1 MADPLPS
8 LDLRLTPDWLKES
21 ESVNRYADYAD
32 EEPGGHRGRRE
43 RRDDR
48 PRRPNQNRQRRDGS
62 PGRRETGGP
71 NRPASQQRPA
81 RPHGQGSRDTGA
93 GSHQERATDA
103 RRRDEPVQEQV
114 EPAAVQVDFLPEER
128 AFSKVIQQIKQGHAA
143 YPLFGLARMF
153 LERPERH
160 RVRIRSLN
168 DTVMLYQLG
177 DDGPI
182 AMEMSALERIAF
194 NEKKDDFYTSEII
207 EKEPIKGNFTSVA
220 RCGLSG
226 RLLGPTNYH
235 TFQKV
240 IRSLYEQRFSRRMSF
255 EEYRRSI
262 EITSDPELVN
272 QWKEEARKVVAYS
285 SKDQENPVAFESVA
299 AMEQH
304 FRANHLENLIKPCLA
319 AEVSGDVARHLPDR
333 SIIAAIRRAR
343 ERENRFPAQMAGA
356 LRHGL
361 NQAGLHVFKHK
372 KRILYISTIRPQLFD
387 PNQAKVSPGLEAILA
402 SLRSYPRITRKQ
414 LAEKVLKRLLGEKS
428 ADENSPEYLQAKNSL
443 PTDLLWLA
451 KAGHVIEFAD
461 GTLDLPL
468 PPKAVEKPGT
478 TQESGAQEEGAPDE
492 QAETESAAEVSVTEE
507 AAEEVESAPIEH
519 ASVQQQAFVEEHAP
533 VDEHMPVDEHV
544 PTEHQAPVEVE
555 AAVEQHVPVEEHV
568 PTEHQASA
576 EVEAAVEQHVPVE
589 EHVSTEHQA
598 SVEVEAAVEQHVPV
612 EEHVSTEH
620 QASAEVEAA
629 VEQHASV
636 EAHGPVTEHEVQAAE
651 SVVTEAPSVP
661 EQEAR
666 SQEQPE
672 AKVEPTEASHTLT
685 SDAPQ
690 PHETTP
696 VRSTAV
702 TDSQD
707 KNPTTEE
714 EWATAGK

>member
-21 ESVNRYADYAD
+21 ESANRYADYAD
-32 EEPGGHRGRRE
+32 QEPDGRGNRGRRE

-48 PRRPNQNRQRRDGS
+48 PRRPTQNRQRRDAG
-62 PGRRETGGP
+62 PPRRDSGGP
-71 NRPASQQRPA
+71 PRRDSGGSNRPASQPRPA
-81 RPHGQGSRDTGA
+81 RPPSQPGREGSAGQYS
-93 GSHQERATDA
+93 ERAGDA
-103 RRRDEPVQEQV
+103 SRRSREETVQEQV

-168 DTVMLYQLG
+168 DAVMIYQLA
-177 DDGPI
+177 DDGPV

-194 NEKKDDFYTSEII
+194 SEKKDDFYTSEIV

-240 IRSLYEQRFSRRMSF
+240 IRALYEQRFSRRMSF

-262 EITSDPELVN
+262 EITSDPALVN
-272 QWKEEARKVVAYS
+272 QWKEEARKVVTYTT
-285 SKDQENPVAFESVA
+285 KDQEEPAAFENAA

-304 FRANHLENLIKPCLA
+304 FRTNHLEKLIKPCLA

-333 SIIAAIRRAR
+333 SIISAIRRAR

-387 PNQAKVSPGLEAILA
+387 SNQAKVSPGLEAILA
-402 SLRSYPRITRKQ
+402 TLRSYPRITRKQ

-428 ADENSPEYLQAKNSL
+428 TEESSPEYLQAKNSL

-468 PPKAVEKPGT
+468 PPKAVERPGASS
-478 TQESGAQEEGAPDE
+478 EAGAHEPTGADDSIEPE
-492 QAETESAAEVSVTEE
+492 ME
-507 AAEEVESAPIEH
+507 AATDVPIAEEPATEVTASEAPVEAIPI
-519 ASVQQQAFVEEHAP
+519 EEHA
-533 VDEHMPVDEHV
+533 
-544 PTEHQAPVEVE
+544 TVE
-555 AAVEQHVPVEEHV
+555 AHG
-568 PTEHQASA
+568 
-576 EVEAAVEQHVPVE
+576 PVE
-589 EHVSTEHQA
+589 EHVSVEEHTPVAAHTPLVDHTSAEEHTPIVEHAPVVEHALVEEQA
-598 SVEVEAAVEQHVPV
+598 PVEEGVPV
-612 EEHVSTEH
+612 EEHQVENVTSVVAETSSISHAEQADPEEVPAETAHAPAPDSTEPH
-620 QASAEVEAA
+620 ATSPSEPSPLTESHHPSAS
-629 VEQHASV
+629 
-636 EAHGPVTEHEVQAAE
+636 
-651 SVVTEAPSVP
+651 
-661 EQEAR
+661 
-666 SQEQPE
+666 
-672 AKVEPTEASHTLT
+672 
-685 SDAPQ
+685 
-690 PHETTP
+690 
-696 VRSTAV
+696 
-702 TDSQD
+702 
-707 KNPTTEE
+707 TEE

>member
-8 LDLRLTPDWLKES
+8 LDLRLTPDWVKES
-21 ESVNRYADYAD
+21 ESANRYADYTNVETD
-32 EEPGGHRGRRE
+32 GRGQRDRRD

-48 PRRPNQNRQRRDGS
+48 PRRPPQNRQRRDAG
-62 PGRRETGGP
+62 PGRRDAGGP
-71 NRPASQQRPA
+71 NRPASPQARPA
-81 RPHGQGSRDTGA
+81 RPQGQPSRDTPA
-93 GSHQERATDA
+93 ASRPERLTDGP
-103 RRRDEPVQEQV
+103 RRERDEPIQDQV

-160 RVRIRSLN
+160 RIRIRSLN
-168 DTVMLYQLG
+168 DAVMVYQLG
-177 DDGPI
+177 DDGPV
-182 AMEMSALERIAF
+182 AMETAILERIAF
-194 NEKKDDFYTSEII
+194 NEKKDDFYTSEIV

-262 EITSDPELVN
+262 EITSDPKLVN
-272 QWKEEARKVVAYS
+272 QWKEEARKVVNYLA
-285 SKDQENPVAFESVA
+285 KDQENPAAFENVA

-304 FRANHLENLIKPCLA
+304 FRTYHLDQLIKPCLA
-319 AEVSGDVARHLPDR
+319 AEISGDVARHLPDR
-333 SIIAAIRRAR
+333 SIISSIRRAR

-387 PNQAKVSPGLEAILA
+387 PNQAKVSAGLEAILA
-402 SLRSYPRITRKQ
+402 TLRSYPRITRKQ

-428 ADENSPEYLQAKNSL
+428 TEENSPEYLQARNSL

-468 PPKAVEKPGT
+468 PPKAIEKSGT
-478 TQESGAQEEGAPDE
+478 AQED
-492 QAETESAAEVSVTEE
+492 
-507 AAEEVESAPIEH
+507 AAEESEETEGATDLPITEEPSPDVEDAPEAPVEH
-519 ASVQQQAFVEEHAP
+519 ASVEEQAPVDEHTPVGEHAPVETHTPVGEHAPVDEHTPVGEHAPVEAHTPVGEHAPVEAHTPVEEHASVEAHTPVEEHAPVEAHTPVEEHAPVEAHTPVEEHAP
-533 VDEHMPVDEHV
+533 VDEHTPVAEH
-544 PTEHQAPVEVE
+544 APVEAHAPVK
-555 AAVEQHVPVEEHV
+555 EQ
-568 PTEHQASA
+568 
-576 EVEAAVEQHVPVE
+576 
-589 EHVSTEHQA
+589 
-598 SVEVEAAVEQHVPV
+598 
-612 EEHVSTEH
+612 
-620 QASAEVEAA
+620 
-629 VEQHASV
+629 
-636 EAHGPVTEHEVQAAE
+636 EVQAAE
-651 SVVTEAPSVP
+651 NVLTEATPIAKP
-661 EQEAR
+661 EPASLEVSESKA
-666 SQEQPE
+666 
-672 AKVEPTEASHTLT
+672 EPTEEHHEVTPTSSESHEA
-685 SDAPQ
+685 APVPQ
-690 PHETTP
+690 SHGP
-696 VRSTAV
+696 
-702 TDSQD
+702 
-707 KNPTTEE
+707 NPTSEAA
-714 EWATAGK
+714 WATAKS

>member
-32 EEPGGHRGRRE
+32 EDPDGRGNRGRRE

-62 PGRRETGGP
+62 PGRRDASGP
-71 NRPASQQRPA
+71 NRPGSQQRPA
-81 RPHGQGSRDTGA
+81 RPHGQASRDTSPS
-93 GSHQERATDA
+93 SHRERVTDA
-103 RRRDEPVQEQV
+103 PRRDREEPVQDQV

-168 DTVMLYQLG
+168 DSVMLYQLG

-182 AMEMSALERIAF
+182 AMEMAALERIAF
-194 NEKKDDFYTSEII
+194 SEKKDDFYTSEIV

-272 QWKEEARKVVAYS
+272 QWKEEARKVVNYTT
-285 SKDQENPVAFESVA
+285 KDEENPAAFENVA

-304 FRANHLENLIKPCLA
+304 FRANHLEELIKPCLA

-387 PNQAKVSPGLEAILA
+387 PNQAKVSSGLEAILA

-428 ADENSPEYLQAKNSL
+428 TDENSPEYLQAKNSL

-468 PPKAVEKPGT
+468 PPKAVDKPGAT
-478 TQESGAQEEGAPDE
+478 EDSSAQDEGASEE
-492 QAETESAAEVSVTEE
+492 QAETESAVDVPASEE
-507 AAEEVESAPIEH
+507 APQEVEAPLDEPVEDP
-519 ASVQQQAFVEEHAP
+519 AVEQQPFVEEHAP
-533 VDEHMPVDEHV
+533 AQENTPIQEHV
-544 PTEHQAPVEVE
+544 SVQEHAPVQEQAPTHHQGSTEVE
-555 AAVEQHVPVEEHV
+555 A
-568 PTEHQASA
+568 S
-576 EVEAAVEQHVPVE
+576 
-589 EHVSTEHQA
+589 
-598 SVEVEAAVEQHVPV
+598 
-612 EEHVSTEH
+612 
-620 QASAEVEAA
+620 
-629 VEQHASV
+629 VEQHAPV
-636 EAHGPVTEHEVQAAE
+636 EGHAPVAEHEVQPPE
-651 SVVTEAPSVP
+651 SVVVEAPSVP
-661 EQEAR
+661 VQEAG

-672 AKVEPTEASHTLT
+672 AKVEPTGVSHTQT
-685 SDAPQ
+685 PAAPE
-690 PHETTP
+690 PHENTP
-696 VRSTAV
+696 TEPTAI
-702 TDSQD
+702 TDSHD
-707 KNPTTEE
+707 KSPTTEE
-714 EWATAGK
+714 QWATAGK

>member
-32 EEPGGHRGRRE
+32 EDPGGHRGRRE

-48 PRRPNQNRQRRDGS
+48 PRRPNQNRQRRDGGPG

-71 NRPASQQRPA
+71 NRSGPQQRPA
-81 RPHGQGSRDTGA
+81 RPQGQTSRDTSA
-93 GSHQERATDA
+93 GSSQERFADA
-103 RRRDEPVQEQV
+103 RRGRDEPIQDQV

-168 DTVMLYQLG
+168 DAVMLYQLG

-182 AMEMSALERIAF
+182 AMESAALERIAF
-194 NEKKDDFYTSEII
+194 NEKKDDFYTSEIV

-272 QWKEEARKVVAYS
+272 QWKEEARKVVTYTT
-285 SKDQENPVAFESVA
+285 KDEENPAAFENVA

-304 FRANHLENLIKPCLA
+304 FRAYHLDKLIKPCLA

-387 PNQAKVSPGLEAILA
+387 PNQAKVSAGLEAILA

-428 ADENSPEYLQAKNSL
+428 ADENSPEFLQARNSL

-478 TQESGAQEEGAPDE
+478 PQESGAQDEGAADE
-492 QAETESAAEVSVTEE
+492 LPETEGAADIPVAEE
-507 AAEEVESAPIEH
+507 PAEEVESAPIEH
-519 ASVQQQAFVEEHAP
+519 A
-533 VDEHMPVDEHV
+533 
-544 PTEHQAPVEVE
+544 
-555 AAVEQHVPVEEHV
+555 PVEEHV
-568 PTEHQASA
+568 PTEHDASTEVEASVEHHASVEEHVAA
-576 EVEAAVEQHVPVE
+576 EVEAPVEHHAPVE
-589 EHVSTEHQA
+589 EHVANEHHTSA
-598 SVEVEAAVEQHVPV
+598 EAEAAVER
-612 EEHVSTEH
+612 
-620 QASAEVEAA
+620 
-629 VEQHASV
+629 HASV
-636 EAHGPVTEHEVQAAE
+636 EAHAPVAEHEVQPAE
-651 SVVTEAPSVP
+651 SVLTEAASVS
-661 EQEAR
+661 EQEVG

-672 AKVEPTEASHTLT
+672 AKVEPTETSHTLT
-685 SDAPQ
+685 SAAPE
-690 PHETTP
+690 PHEGTP
-696 VRSTAV
+696 VQSTPI
-702 TDSQD
+702 TDRHDQ
-707 KNPTTEE
+707 NPTTEE

>member
-21 ESVNRYADYAD
+21 ESANRYADYAD
-32 EEPGGHRGRRE
+32 EEPEGRGHRGRRE
-43 RRDDR
+43 KRDDR
-48 PRRPNQNRQRRDGS
+48 PRRPTQNRQRRDGS
-62 PGRRETGGP
+62 SSRREGTSQ
-71 NRPASQQRPA
+71 NRPASQTRPA
-81 RPHGQGSRDTGA
+81 RPHGQASRDA
-93 GSHQERATDA
+93 SSHPEKVSDGP
-103 RRRDEPVQEQV
+103 RRGRDEPVQEQV

-168 DTVMLYQLG
+168 DTVMIYQLS
-177 DDGPI
+177 DDGPV
-182 AMEMSALERIAF
+182 AMEISALERIAF
-194 NEKKDDFYTSEII
+194 SEKKDDFYTSEIV

-272 QWKEEARKVVAYS
+272 QWKEEARKVVTYS
-285 SKDQENPVAFESVA
+285 TKDEENPAAFESVA

-304 FRANHLENLIKPCLA
+304 FRVNHLEKLIKPCLA
-319 AEVSGDVARHLPDR
+319 AEISGDVARHLPDR

-428 ADENSPEYLQAKNSL
+428 TEEQSPEYQQAKNNL

-468 PPKAVEKPGT
+468 PPKVLEKAGAS
-478 TQESGAQEEGAPDE
+478 QEPDAQEEVATDE
-492 QAETESAAEVSVTEE
+492 PAETEGATDVPITEE
-507 AAEEVESAPIEH
+507 PAPDVEAASEAPIEH
-519 ASVQQQAFVEEHAP
+519 APVDQHAVEEHAP
-533 VDEHMPVDEHV
+533 VD
-544 PTEHQAPVEVE
+544 
-555 AAVEQHVPVEEHV
+555 QHAVEEHAPV
-568 PTEHQASA
+568 D
-576 EVEAAVEQHVPVE
+576 QHAVE
-589 EHVSTEHQA
+589 EHAPVDQHA
-598 SVEVEAAVEQHVPV
+598 VEAHAPVDQHAVEERAPVDQHAV
-612 EEHVSTEH
+612 EEHAPVDQHAVEEYAPFEQH
-620 QASAEVEAA
+620 EVEEHAPVV
-629 VEQHASV
+629 VEEHATIQEHARV
-636 EAHGPVTEHEVQAAE
+636 KEQDILATER
-651 SVVTEAPSVP
+651 VVTEAPLSSEP
-661 EQEAR
+661 EPASEE
-666 SQEQPE
+666 SSKP
-672 AKVEPTEASHTLT
+672 KVQSTEASQTLT
-685 SDAPQ
+685 SAASE
-690 PHETTP
+690 PHGSSP
-696 VRSTAV
+696 IPPPAL
-702 TDSQD
+702 TDSHDQS
-707 KNPTTEE
+707 PTTKA
-714 EWATAGK
+714 EWATAMINEK

>member
-32 EEPGGHRGRRE
+32 EDPGGHRGRRE

-48 PRRPNQNRQRRDGS
+48 PRRPNQNRQRRDAG

-71 NRPASQQRPA
+71 NRPAPQQRPA
-81 RPHGQGSRDTGA
+81 RPHGQTSRDTSA
-93 GSHQERATDA
+93 GSNQERFTDA
-103 RRRDEPVQEQV
+103 RRGRDEPVQDQV

-168 DTVMLYQLG
+168 DAVMLYQLG

-182 AMEMSALERIAF
+182 AMETAALERIAF
-194 NEKKDDFYTSEII
+194 NEKKDDFYTSEIV

-272 QWKEEARKVVAYS
+272 QWKEEARKVVTYTT
-285 SKDQENPVAFESVA
+285 KDEENPAAFENVA

-304 FRANHLENLIKPCLA
+304 FRAYHLDKLIKPCLA

-387 PNQAKVSPGLEAILA
+387 PNQAKVSSGLEAILA

-428 ADENSPEYLQAKNSL
+428 ADENSPEFLQAKNSL

-478 TQESGAQEEGAPDE
+478 TQETGAQDE
-492 QAETESAAEVSVTEE
+492 AAADELPETESAADMPVTEE
-507 AAEEVESAPIEH
+507 PVEEVESSIER
-519 ASVQQQAFVEEHAP
+519 ASVQQQAIVR
-533 VDEHMPVDEHV
+533 
-544 PTEHQAPVEVE
+544 
-555 AAVEQHVPVEEHV
+555 EHV

-576 EVEAAVEQHVPVE
+576 EMEAPVEHHAPVE
-589 EHVSTEHQA
+589 EHVATEHRASAEAEA
-598 SVEVEAAVEQHVPV
+598 SVEHHLPVEEHLPTGDQASAEAEALVEHHTPV
-612 EEHVSTEH
+612 EEHVPTER
-620 QASAEVEAA
+620 QASAEVEVP
-629 VEQHASV
+629 VEHHASV
-636 EAHGPVTEHEVQAAE
+636 ETHAPVAEHDVQPAE
-651 SVVTEAPSVP
+651 SVVAEAPSVP
-661 EQEAR
+661 EEEVH

-672 AKVEPTEASHTLT
+672 AKAEPTEASHTL
-685 SDAPQ
+685 SAVAPE
-690 PHETTP
+690 PHEGTP
-696 VRSTAV
+696 VQSTPI
-702 TDSQD
+702 TDRHDQ
-707 KNPTTEE
+707 NPTTEE

>member
-32 EEPGGHRGRRE
+32 EDPGHRGRRE

-62 PGRRETGGP
+62 PGRRDASGP
-71 NRPASQQRPA
+71 NRPGSQQRPA
-81 RPHGQGSRDTGA
+81 RPHSPASRDTGP
-93 GSHQERATDA
+93 GSHPDRGTDGPH
-103 RRRDEPVQEQV
+103 RTREEQVLEQV

-272 QWKEEARKVVAYS
+272 QWKEEARKVVTYTT
-285 SKDQENPVAFESVA
+285 KDEENPAAFESVA

-304 FRANHLENLIKPCLA
+304 FRANHLEKLIKPCLA

-333 SIIAAIRRAR
+333 SIISAIRRAR

-387 PNQAKVSPGLEAILA
+387 PNQAKVSSGLEAILA
-402 SLRSYPRITRKQ
+402 RLRSYPRITRKQ

-443 PTDLLWLA
+443 PTGLLWLA

-468 PPKAVEKPGT
+468 PPKAVDKPGAT
-478 TQESGAQEEGAPDE
+478 EDSSAQDEGASEE
-492 QAETESAAEVSVTEE
+492 QAETESAVDVPASEE
-507 AAEEVESAPIEH
+507 AP
-519 ASVQQQAFVEEHAP
+519 Q
-533 VDEHMPVDEHV
+533 
-544 PTEHQAPVEVE
+544 EVE
-555 AAVEQHVPVEEHV
+555 APLDEPVED
-568 PTEHQASA
+568 P
-576 EVEAAVEQHVPVE
+576 AV
-589 EHVSTEHQA
+589 
-598 SVEVEAAVEQHVPV
+598 
-612 EEHVSTEH
+612 
-620 QASAEVEAA
+620 
-629 VEQHASV
+629 
-636 EAHGPVTEHEVQAAE
+636 
-651 SVVTEAPSVP
+651 
-661 EQEAR
+661 
-666 SQEQPE
+666 
-672 AKVEPTEASHTLT
+672 
-685 SDAPQ
+685 
-690 PHETTP
+690 
-696 VRSTAV
+696 
-702 TDSQD
+702 
-707 KNPTTEE
+707 
-714 EWATAGK
+714 

>member
-32 EEPGGHRGRRE
+32 EESGGHRGRRE

-62 PGRRETGGP
+62 PGRRETSGP
-71 NRPASQQRPA
+71 NRPGSQQRPA
-81 RPHGQGSRDTGA
+81 RPHTPASRDTA
-93 GSHQERATDA
+93 SGSHQGRVTDA
-103 RRRDEPVQEQV
+103 PRRERDEPIQDQV

-177 DDGPI
+177 DDGPV
-182 AMEMSALERIAF
+182 AMEMAALERIAF
-194 NEKKDDFYTSEII
+194 NEKKDDFYTSEIV

-272 QWKEEARKVVAYS
+272 QWKEEARKFVTYTT
-285 SKDQENPVAFESVA
+285 KDEENPAAFESVA

-304 FRANHLENLIKPCLA
+304 FRATHLDQLIKPCLA

-387 PNQAKVSPGLEAILA
+387 PNQAKVSSGLEAILA

-428 ADENSPEYLQAKNSL
+428 ADENSPEFLQARNSL

-478 TQESGAQEEGAPDE
+478 AQESGAQDEGSEE
-492 QAETESAAEVSVTEE
+492 QAETESAVDAPATEE
-507 AAEEVESAPIEH
+507 TP
-519 ASVQQQAFVEEHAP
+519 Q
-533 VDEHMPVDEHV
+533 
-544 PTEHQAPVEVE
+544 EVE
-555 AAVEQHVPVEEHV
+555 AASEEPAEHSGVEQQSLVEEQPAAEQHLPVQEHVPVQEQVHAQEHAPAQEHAAIQDHAPIDKDASTHHQAPTEVDASVEQHV
-568 PTEHQASA
+568 
-576 EVEAAVEQHVPVE
+576 
-589 EHVSTEHQA
+589 
-598 SVEVEAAVEQHVPV
+598 SVETHAPV
-612 EEHVSTEH
+612 
-620 QASAEVEAA
+620 A
-629 VEQHASV
+629 
-636 EAHGPVTEHEVQAAE
+636 EHEVHPAE
-651 SVVTEAPSVP
+651 SVVTEALSVSAP
-661 EQEAR
+661 EAG
-666 SQEQPE
+666 SQEQLE
-672 AKVEPTEASHTLT
+672 AKVEPAEVSHTRT
-685 SDAPQ
+685 SAAGEPDESAPV
-690 PHETTP
+690 E
-696 VRSTAV
+696 STAIPESH
-702 TDSQD
+702 DQSR
-707 KNPTTEE
+707 TTEE
-714 EWATAGK
+714 EWATAKS

>member
-8 LDLRLTPDWLKES
+8 LDLRLTPDWVKES
-21 ESVNRYADYAD
+21 ESPNRYADYTD
-32 EEPGGHRGRRE
+32 RDSDGRGNRGNRE

-48 PRRPNQNRQRRDGS
+48 PRRPTQNRQRRDAG
-62 PGRRETGGP
+62 PPRRDSGGP
-71 NRPASQQRPA
+71 PRRDSGGSNRPSPQPRPA
-81 RPHGQGSRDTGA
+81 RPHSQPGREGSAGQFS
-93 GSHQERATDA
+93 ERAGEGLRHSREETVLD
-103 RRRDEPVQEQV
+103 QV

-168 DTVMLYQLG
+168 DAVMIYQLA
-177 DDGPI
+177 DDGPV

-194 NEKKDDFYTSEII
+194 SEKKDDFYTSEIV

-240 IRSLYEQRFSRRMSF
+240 IHALYEQRFSRRMGF

-262 EITSDPELVN
+262 EITSDPALVN
-272 QWKEEARKVVAYS
+272 QWKEEARRVVTYTT
-285 SKDQENPVAFESVA
+285 KDQEEPAAFENAA

-304 FRANHLENLIKPCLA
+304 FRTNYLEKLIKPCLA

-387 PNQAKVSPGLEAILA
+387 SNQAQVSSGLDAILA
-402 SLRSYPRITRKQ
+402 TLRSYPRITRKQ

-428 ADENSPEYLQAKNSL
+428 TEENSPEYQQAKNSL

-468 PPKAVEKPGT
+468 PPKAVERPGASHEAGAKDVGD
-478 TQESGAQEEGAPDE
+478 QEDRAESEIASDLQIPEEGEGIEDAPI
-492 QAETESAAEVSVTEE
+492 EE
-507 AAEEVESAPIEH
+507 PTSREREPEPHEDSGHLHPAAEEHE
-519 ASVQQQAFVEEHAP
+519 AP
-533 VDEHMPVDEHV
+533 V
-544 PTEHQAPVEVE
+544 
-555 AAVEQHVPVEEHV
+555 
-568 PTEHQASA
+568 
-576 EVEAAVEQHVPVE
+576 
-589 EHVSTEHQA
+589 
-598 SVEVEAAVEQHVPV
+598 
-612 EEHVSTEH
+612 
-620 QASAEVEAA
+620 
-629 VEQHASV
+629 
-636 EAHGPVTEHEVQAAE
+636 AE
-651 SVVTEAPSVP
+651 SVSPTEIVEHTETIHHHSEHFPTVENVPGTETSHHAEDVHHRENLPDSENPPSDSIPSAEGENPSLQVPQTEEHPAEVNHPHAPAAEETQVAEP
-661 EQEAR
+661 ARHTAIPDHHDRPAEQE
-666 SQEQPE
+666 
-672 AKVEPTEASHTLT
+672 
-685 SDAPQ
+685 
-690 PHETTP
+690 
-696 VRSTAV
+696 
-702 TDSQD
+702 
-707 KNPTTEE
+707 
-714 EWATAGK
+714 WAAAGS

>member
-8 LDLRLTPDWLKES
+8 LDLRLTPDWVKES
-21 ESVNRYADYAD
+21 EAPNRYADYTD
-32 EEPGGHRGRRE
+32 QESDGRGNRGRRE

-48 PRRPNQNRQRRDGS
+48 PRRPTQNRQRRDAG
-62 PGRRETGGP
+62 PPRRDSGGPPRRDTGGP
-71 NRPASQQRPA
+71 NRPSSPPRPA
-81 RPHGQGSRDTGA
+81 RPHSQPAREGSAGQYS
-93 GSHQERATDA
+93 ERAAEGLRNSREEAALD
-103 RRRDEPVQEQV
+103 QV

-168 DTVMLYQLG
+168 DAVMIYQLA
-177 DDGPI
+177 DDGPV
-182 AMEMSALERIAF
+182 AMEMSTLERIAF
-194 NEKKDDFYTSEII
+194 SEKKDDFYTSEIV

-240 IRSLYEQRFSRRMSF
+240 IRALYEQRFSRRMSF

-262 EITSDPELVN
+262 EITSDPALVN
-272 QWKEEARKVVAYS
+272 QWKEEARKVVNYTT
-285 SKDQENPVAFESVA
+285 KDQEEPAAFENTA

-304 FRANHLENLIKPCLA
+304 FRTNHLDKLIKPCLA

-387 PNQAKVSPGLEAILA
+387 SNQAQVSSGLDAILA
-402 SLRSYPRITRKQ
+402 TLRSYPRITRKQ

-428 ADENSPEYLQAKNSL
+428 TEETSPEYLQAKNSL

-468 PPKAVEKPGT
+468 PPKAAEKPGAT
-478 TQESGAQEEGAPDE
+478 HEAGAKDAGDQEDQAESEIASDLQITEEGEGILDAPIE
-492 QAETESAAEVSVTEE
+492 EPTSREPEPESHEDLGHSHP
-507 AAEEVESAPIEH
+507 AAEEHE
-519 ASVQQQAFVEEHAP
+519 AP
-533 VDEHMPVDEHV
+533 V
-544 PTEHQAPVEVE
+544 
-555 AAVEQHVPVEEHV
+555 
-568 PTEHQASA
+568 
-576 EVEAAVEQHVPVE
+576 
-589 EHVSTEHQA
+589 
-598 SVEVEAAVEQHVPV
+598 
-612 EEHVSTEH
+612 
-620 QASAEVEAA
+620 
-629 VEQHASV
+629 
-636 EAHGPVTEHEVQAAE
+636 AE
-651 SVVTEAPSVP
+651 SVSPTEVVEHTETVHHSEHFPTVENVPGTKISHQAEDVHPGENLPDSESDPSDSIPSAEGENASLQVPQAEKHPADVNHPHAPATGETQVAEP
-661 EQEAR
+661 TGHTAIPDHHDRPAEQE
-666 SQEQPE
+666 
-672 AKVEPTEASHTLT
+672 
-685 SDAPQ
+685 
-690 PHETTP
+690 
-696 VRSTAV
+696 
-702 TDSQD
+702 
-707 KNPTTEE
+707 
-714 EWATAGK
+714 WAAAGS

>member
-21 ESVNRYADYAD
+21 ESSNRYADYAD
-32 EEPGGHRGRRE
+32 EEPEGRGHRGRRE
-43 RRDDR
+43 KRDDR
-48 PRRPNQNRQRRDGS
+48 PRRPTQNRQRRDGG
-62 PGRRETGGP
+62 PARREAAGQ
-71 NRPASQQRPA
+71 NRPASPQRTA
-81 RPHGQGSRDTGA
+81 RPHSQSGRDAAPSAHT
-93 GSHQERATDA
+93 ERVTDGP
-103 RRRDEPVQEQV
+103 RRSRDEPVQEQV

-168 DTVMLYQLG
+168 DSIMIYQLS
-177 DDGPI
+177 DDGPV
-182 AMEMSALERIAF
+182 AMEVSALERIAF
-194 NEKKDDFYTSEII
+194 SEKKDDFYTSEIV

-272 QWKEEARKVVAYS
+272 QWKEEARKVVTYS
-285 SKDQENPVAFESVA
+285 TKDEENPVAFESVA

-304 FRANHLENLIKPCLA
+304 FRGNHLEKLIKPCLA
-319 AEVSGDVARHLPDR
+319 AEISGDVARHLPDR
-333 SIIAAIRRAR
+333 SIVAAIRRAR

-414 LAEKVLKRLLGEKS
+414 LAEKVLKRLIGEKS
-428 ADENSPEYLQAKNSL
+428 TEEQSPEYQQAKNSL

-468 PPKAVEKPGT
+468 PPKVVERQGASQEPGT
-478 TQESGAQEEGAPDE
+478 QEEAAPDE
-492 QAETESAAEVSVTEE
+492 SAETDGATDVST
-507 AAEEVESAPIEH
+507 AEEPEHDVEAGPEAPIEH
-519 ASVQQQAFVEEHAP
+519 EPVDHALEEHAP
-533 VDEHMPVDEHV
+533 VEQHVVEEHEPVVQHGGVEEDATIQEHAGLEGYPAVDESATVHD
-544 PTEHQAPVEVE
+544 HAPVEERQIVVE
-555 AAVEQHVPVEEHV
+555 HATAEETPPVKQEIQA
-568 PTEHQASA
+568 TERL
-576 EVEAAVEQHVPVE
+576 
-589 EHVSTEHQA
+589 
-598 SVEVEAAVEQHVPV
+598 
-612 EEHVSTEH
+612 
-620 QASAEVEAA
+620 
-629 VEQHASV
+629 
-636 EAHGPVTEHEVQAAE
+636 
-651 SVVTEAPSVP
+651 VTEAPPSSEP
-661 EQEAR
+661 EPASGE
-666 SQEQPE
+666 PLKP
-672 AKVEPTEASHTLT
+672 KVESTEASQTLT
-685 SDAPQ
+685 SAASAPHGSS
-690 PHETTP
+690 PIKSP
-696 VRSTAV
+696 DLS
-702 TDSQD
+702 DSHDQS
-707 KNPTTEE
+707 PTTKAQ
-714 EWATAGK
+714 WATAES

>member
-32 EEPGGHRGRRE
+32 DDPEGRGHRGRRE

-48 PRRPNQNRQRRDGS
+48 PRRPNQNRPRRDGS

-81 RPHGQGSRDTGA
+81 RPQGQASRDTAA
-93 GSHQERATDA
+93 GSQQERATDA
-103 RRRDEPVQEQV
+103 RRGREEPVQEQV

-168 DTVMLYQLG
+168 DDVMLYQLG

-182 AMEMSALERIAF
+182 AMETSALERIAF
-194 NEKKDDFYTSEII
+194 SEKKDDFYTSEIV

-262 EITSDPELVN
+262 EITSNPELVN
-272 QWKEEARKVVAYS
+272 QWKEEARKVVTYS
-285 SKDQENPVAFESVA
+285 SKDQENAAAFESVA

-304 FRANHLENLIKPCLA
+304 FRANYLEELIKPCLA

-428 ADENSPEYLQAKNSL
+428 ADESSPEYLQAKNSL

-468 PPKAVEKPGT
+468 PPKAVEKAGA
-478 TQESGAQEEGAPDE
+478 TQESGAQDEGAADE
-492 QAETESAAEVSVTEE
+492 QAETESAADVPVTEE
-507 AAEEVESAPIEH
+507 APEEVESESIEH
-519 ASVQQQAFVEEHAP
+519 APVEEHAP
-533 VDEHMPVDEHV
+533 VQEYTPLQEHV
-544 PTEHQAPVEVE
+544 PTEHQASVE
-555 AAVEQHVPVEEHV
+555 AEAALEQHVPVEEHV
-568 PTEHQASA
+568 PTEHQPSA
-576 EVEAAVEQHVPVE
+576 EVETALEQHVPVE
-589 EHVSTEHQA
+589 EHVPTEHQPSA
-598 SVEVEAAVEQHVPV
+598 EVETALEQHVPV
-612 EEHVSTEH
+612 EEHVPTEH
-620 QASAEVEAA
+620 QPSAEVEEAS
-629 VEQHASV
+629 VEQHTSV
-636 EAHGPVTEHEVQAAE
+636 EAQAPVTEHEVQPAE
-651 SVVTEAPSVP
+651 NVVTEALSVP
-661 EQEAR
+661 EQEAGSR
-666 SQEQPE
+666 EQPE

-685 SDAPQ
+685 SASPE
-690 PHETTP
+690 PHKSTPVQTTP
-696 VRSTAV
+696 V
-702 TDSQD
+702 TDSHD

-714 EWATAGK
+714 EWATVDK

>member
-21 ESVNRYADYAD
+21 ESANRYADYAD
-32 EEPGGHRGRRE
+32 EEPDSRGHRGRRE
-43 RRDDR
+43 KRDER
-48 PRRPNQNRQRRDGS
+48 PRRPTQNRQRREGGS
-62 PGRRETGGP
+62 SRREATGQ
-71 NRPASQQRPA
+71 NRPASQPQPA
-81 RPHGQGSRDTGA
+81 RPHGQSSRDA
-93 GSHQERATDA
+93 FLHPERVPDA
-103 RRRDEPVQEQV
+103 PRRSRDEPLQEQV

-168 DTVMLYQLG
+168 DTVMIYQLS
-177 DDGPI
+177 DDGPV

-194 NEKKDDFYTSEII
+194 SEKKDDFYTSEIV

-272 QWKEEARKVVAYS
+272 QWKEEARKVVTYS
-285 SKDQENPVAFESVA
+285 TKDQENPVAFESVA

-304 FRANHLENLIKPCLA
+304 FRGNHLEKLIKPCLA
-319 AEVSGDVARHLPDR
+319 AEISGDVARHLPDR

-428 ADENSPEYLQAKNSL
+428 TDEHSPEYQQAKNNL

-468 PPKAVEKPGT
+468 PPKVIEKAGAS
-478 TQESGAQEEGAPDE
+478 QEPGAQEEASPE
-492 QAETESAAEVSVTEE
+492 VRTEAESAVNVPVTEE
-507 AAEEVESAPIEH
+507 SAEVEATT
-519 ASVQQQAFVEEHAP
+519 
-533 VDEHMPVDEHV
+533 D
-544 PTEHQAPVEVE
+544 APVEATQGPVSEHIPVE
-555 AAVEQHVPVEEHV
+555 EHVPVEEHADIEEQNPGEHHADTVHHASVEEYV
-568 PTEHQASA
+568 PEQ
-576 EVEAAVEQHVPVE
+576 QHVPAVSTPVE
-589 EHVSTEHQA
+589 EHIPANEGKD
-598 SVEVEAAVEQHVPV
+598 SVLEN
-612 EEHVSTEH
+612 
-620 QASAEVEAA
+620 
-629 VEQHASV
+629 
-636 EAHGPVTEHEVQAAE
+636 
-651 SVVTEAPSVP
+651 VVTEASSTSGPVP
-661 EQEAR
+661 CEL
-666 SQEQPE
+666 SE
-672 AKVEPTEASHTLT
+672 AKEEPITGSHTVT
-685 SDAPQ
+685 PASTEPDAANPIASA
-690 PHETTP
+690 PLNEGH
-696 VRSTAV
+696 
-702 TDSQD
+702 DSQSHD
-707 KNPTTEE
+707 KTPTTEE
-714 EWATAGK
+714 EWATAKS

>member
-21 ESVNRYADYAD
+21 ESANRYADYAD
-32 EEPGGHRGRRE
+32 QEPEGRGNRGRRE
-43 RRDDR
+43 RRDER
-48 PRRPNQNRQRRDGS
+48 PRRPTQNRQRRD
-62 PGRRETGGP
+62 PGPPRRESGGP
-71 NRPASQQRPA
+71 NRPTSQPRPA
-81 RPHGQGSRDTGA
+81 RPQSQPGREGFAGQHSDRLGDGSRRPREET
-93 GSHQERATDA
+93 
-103 RRRDEPVQEQV
+103 VQEQV

-160 RVRIRSLN
+160 RVRIRSL
-168 DTVMLYQLG
+168 DDAVMVYQLG
-177 DDGPI
+177 DDGPV
-182 AMEMSALERIAF
+182 ATEMSALERIAF
-194 NEKKDDFYTSEII
+194 NEKKDDFYTSEIV

-272 QWKEEARKVVAYS
+272 QWKEEARKVVTYAT
-285 SKDQENPVAFESVA
+285 KDQEDPVTFENLA
-299 AMEQH
+299 AMEHH
-304 FRANHLENLIKPCLA
+304 FRTNHLDKLIKPCLA
-319 AEVSGDVARHLPDR
+319 AEITGDVARHLPDR

-361 NQAGLHVFKHK
+361 NQSGLHVFKHK

-387 PNQAKVSPGLEAILA
+387 SNQAKVSAGLEAILA
-402 SLRSYPRITRKQ
+402 TLRSYPRITRKQ

-428 ADENSPEYLQAKNSL
+428 TEESSPEYQQAKNSL

-468 PPKAVEKPGT
+468 PPKAVEKPGAT
-478 TQESGAQEEGAPDE
+478 SEAGPHEVPPEESI
-492 QAETESAAEVSVTEE
+492 ETEAIEDLPI
-507 AAEEVESAPIEH
+507 AEEPAGEVEESEAPVEDTPIEEH
-519 ASVQQQAFVEEHAP
+519 AVAEEHVSVEEHAP
-533 VDEHMPVDEHV
+533 IAEHTPVIE
-544 PTEHQAPVEVE
+544 QAPI
-555 AAVEQHVPVEEHV
+555 EEHA
-568 PTEHQASA
+568 Q
-576 EVEAAVEQHVPVE
+576 
-589 EHVSTEHQA
+589 
-598 SVEVEAAVEQHVPV
+598 
-612 EEHVSTEH
+612 
-620 QASAEVEAA
+620 
-629 VEQHASV
+629 VEQHAAV
-636 EAHGPVTEHEVQAAE
+636 EEHQVETAADVVAGTPSISHEEQAEPKDIPAETAHALAPASTEPHTTNPSEPPPLAE
-651 SVVTEAPSVP
+651 GHD
-661 EQEAR
+661 QR
-666 SQEQPE
+666 
-672 AKVEPTEASHTLT
+672 
-685 SDAPQ
+685 
-690 PHETTP
+690 
-696 VRSTAV
+696 
-702 TDSQD
+702 
-707 KNPTTEE
+707 PTTEA
-714 EWATAGK
+714 EWVTAKS

>member
-1 MADPLPS
+1 
-8 LDLRLTPDWLKES
+8 
-21 ESVNRYADYAD
+21 
-32 EEPGGHRGRRE
+32 
-43 RRDDR
+43 
-48 PRRPNQNRQRRDGS
+48 
-62 PGRRETGGP
+62 
-71 NRPASQQRPA
+71 
-81 RPHGQGSRDTGA
+81 
-93 GSHQERATDA
+93 
-103 RRRDEPVQEQV
+103 
-114 EPAAVQVDFLPEER
+114 LPEER
-128 AFSKVIQQIKQGHAA
+128 AFSKVIQQIKQGHAS

-168 DTVMLYQLG
+168 DTVMMYQLG
-177 DDGPI
+177 DDGPV

-194 NEKKDDFYTSEII
+194 NEKKDDFYTSEIV

-262 EITSDPELVN
+262 EITSDPDAVN
-272 QWKEEARKVVAYS
+272 QWKEEARKVVTYS
-285 SKDQENPVAFESVA
+285 TKDQENPVSFESVA

-304 FRANHLENLIKPCLA
+304 FRTNHLENLIKPCLA

-387 PNQAKVSPGLEAILA
+387 PNQARVSPGLEAILA
-402 SLRSYPRITRKQ
+402 TLRSYPRITRKQ

-428 ADENSPEYLQAKNSL
+428 ADEHSTEYLQAKNSL

-468 PPKAVEKPGT
+468 PPRAVEKPGT
-478 TQESGAQEEGAPDE
+478 AQESAGQEEAASEE
-492 QAETESAAEVSVTEE
+492 QSETESATDVPVTEE
-507 AAEEVESAPIEH
+507 PPTEVEAASEVSAEH
-519 ASVQQQAFVEEHAP
+519 VATEQQTSVEEHAL
-533 VDEHMPVDEHV
+533 V
-544 PTEHQAPVEVE
+544 
-555 AAVEQHVPVEEHV
+555 
-568 PTEHQASA
+568 EHQASA
-576 EVEAAVEQHVPVE
+576 EELAVL
-589 EHVSTEHQA
+589 EHQA
-598 SVEVEAAVEQHVPV
+598 SVE
-612 EEHVSTEH
+612 EHALVEH
-620 QASAEVEAA
+620 QASAEEHAPVEH
-629 VEQHASV
+629 HASAEEHAVV
-636 EAHGPVTEHEVQAAE
+636 EHHASAEEHALVEHQASAEELAVLEHQTSAEEHALVEHQASAEEHALLEHQASAEEHAVVEHQASAEEHALVEHQASAEELAVLEHQASAEELAVLEHQASAEELAVLEHQPSAGERHTSGETHISDTEHEVHAAE
-651 SVVTEAPSVP
+651 NVVTEAPPSP
-661 EQEAR
+661 EPEVSSR
-666 SQEQPE
+666 EQPE
-672 AKVEPTEASHTLT
+672 AKVEPTKASHSLT
-685 SDAPQ
+685 SAAPEH
-690 PHETTP
+690 HESSPNEPTT
-696 VRSTAV
+696 V
-702 TDSQD
+702 TDSHD
-707 KNPTTEE
+707 NTPTNKA